1 MTANTPTFEAAF
13 EAFDPNARVPGVRS
27 RAARAREDPSAR
39 VFFARHAS
47 DPPRARRAILT
58 GTGRPATHRA
68 ESELERFTKE
78 EDAFAAGVLGGRGR
92 WRNVGS
98 SAGGG
103 SRTRTIGFAPRV
115 TAGGVLAADA
125 SVGTPASVVE
135 ALRVAAG
142 RGRGGG
148 RRLAYGGGSDGEGER
163 GSSAFDE

>member
-1 MTANTPTFEAAF
+1 
-13 EAFDPNARVPGVRS
+13 
-27 RAARAREDPSAR
+27 

-78 EDAFAAGVLGGRGR
+78 EDAFAAGGLGGRGR

-98 SAGGG
+98 SARGG
-103 SRTRTIGFAPRV
+103 SRTRTIGFAPTSK
-115 TAGGVLAADA
+115 TATAGVLAADA
-125 SVGTPASVVE
+125 SVGTPASVAE

-142 RGRGGG
+142 RGRGEG